1 MIYSESDY
9 RAALPILDRGIEWSG
24 MDRLATFFKS
34 NFSEISSPLVLGLAL
49 HRAWIATFFFSA
61 HNIVSVDPSSTP
73 LSSIYTISLI
83 ALTLTLLMGG
93 FFPRLMKRFLW
104 QRPVMIT
111 GPALMSVGSAL
122 LLLMADGG
130 GTLELSALCGILTG
144 LGSGLMLLY
153 WGEFYGTSNATTA
166 KVHSAL
172 AFTLAVFIYTF
183 FLLFSSMAMFVIA
196 ATILPILSGLA
207 LMRSLPLNVVER
219 ELHPLPGGDF
229 GMLRVAAAALI
240 ISFVHNALIGVSLRS
255 SQTTAP
261 PPPPLATE
269 TLYTLTLLISTL
281 IIATLIFAI
290 IFLSQKSDLGLIYRF
305 VLIFF
310 IIGAL
315 FSPFGDMTQTFSSV
329 VLNAGYSCFELI
341 FWIALSNIS
350 YRYHIQ
356 PLRVFGLG
364 RAGWV
369 VGVFL
374 GGFYPPIP
382 FMESVAAN
390 EFAAPFF
397 MVSILIVLIV
407 LTYAFILPER
417 TIAAITTGFSSRQ
430 GSLQSRCARLSQQ
443 YGLSQRENEVLVHLV
458 KGRNLGFIKE
468 ALNISAGTA
477 STHRQRIYQKTGVHS
492 RQELLD
498 LLEQTRSDEP
508 DRQSLTALADKG
520 DQQAKG

>member
-1 MIYSESDY
+1 
-9 RAALPILDRGIEWSG
+9 

-61 HNIVSVDPSSTP
+61 HNIVYADPSNTP
-73 LSSIYTISLI
+73 LGSIYTTSLI
-83 ALTLTLLMGG
+83 ALTLILLAGG
-93 FFPRLMKRFLW
+93 FFPRSIKRFMW
-104 QRPVMIT
+104 RRPVMVIA
-111 GPALMSVGSAL
+111 PLMMSVGSAL
-122 LLLMADGG
+122 LLLAIENGG
-130 GTLELSALCGILTG
+130 ALGLSALCGALTG
-144 LGSGLMLLY
+144 IGSGLMLLY

-172 AFTLAVFIYTF
+172 AFTLAVFIYAL
-183 FLLFSSMAMFVIA
+183 FLLFSSMVMFVIA
-196 ATILPILSGLA
+196 ATILPALSGFA
-207 LMRSLPLNVVER
+207 LMRSLPLSVAER
-219 ELHPLPGGDF
+219 EWRPLPGGDF
-229 GMLRVAAAALI
+229 GMLRVAAAALV
-240 ISFVHNALIGVSLRS
+240 ISFVHNALLVISLNSSRPPGVPPGVSSTPLPDPLP
-255 SQTTAP
+255 AL
-261 PPPPLATE
+261 PPLGTE

-281 IIATLIFAI
+281 IIAALIFAI

-305 VLIFF
+305 VLVFF

-315 FSPFGDMTQTFSSV
+315 FSPFGGMTQTFSSV
-329 VLNAGYSCFELI
+329 VTNAGYSCFELI

-369 VGVFL
+369 IGVFL
-374 GGFYPPIP
+374 GGFYPPLP
-382 FMESVAAN
+382 FMESVSAN
-390 EFAAPFF
+390 ELAAPFF

-407 LTYAFILPER
+407 ITYAFILPER
-417 TIAAITTGFSSRQ
+417 SIASITTGFSSRP

-458 KGRNLGFIKE
+458 KGRNLGFIKD
-468 ALNISAGTA
+468 ALNISAGTV

-498 LLEQTRSDEP
+498 LLEQTRSDGP
-508 DRQSLTALADKG
+508 DVKSIAAPVDKAS
-520 DQQAKG
+520 QKAKM

>member
-1 MIYSESDY
+1 
-9 RAALPILDRGIEWSG
+9 
-24 MDRLATFFKS
+24 MDHFATFFKS

-61 HNIVSVDPSSTP
+61 HNVVSADPSSTH
-73 LSSIYTISLI
+73 LSSIYTVSLV
-83 ALTLTLLMGG
+83 ALTLVLLIGG
-93 FFPRLMKRFLW
+93 FFPRAMKRFMW
-104 QRPVMIT
+104 RRPVMVVA
-111 GPALMSVGSAL
+111 PLMMSVGSAL
-122 LLLMADGG
+122 LLLAINSG
-130 GTLELSALCGILTG
+130 GTLALSVLSGALTG

-172 AFTLAVFIYTF
+172 AFTLAVFIYTL
-183 FLLFSSMAMFVIA
+183 FLLFSSMVMFVIA
-196 ATILPILSGLA
+196 GTILPALSGFA
-207 LMRSLPLNVVER
+207 LMRSLPLSTTER
-219 ELHPLPGGDF
+219 EVHPIPGGDF

-240 ISFVHNALIGVSLRS
+240 ISFVHNALIVISLRS
-255 SQTTAP
+255 SQAAAP
-261 PPPPLATE
+261 PSPLATE
-269 TLYTLTLLISTL
+269 TLYTLTLLISTF

-369 VGVFL
+369 IGVFL

-382 FMESVAAN
+382 FMESVPAT

-407 LTYAFILPER
+407 ITYAFILPER
-417 TIAAITTGFSSRQ
+417 SIAAITTGFSSRQ
-430 GSLQSRCARLSQQ
+430 GNLQSRCAKLSQQ
-443 YGLSQRENEVLVHLV
+443 YGLSQRENEVLVYLV

-468 ALNISAGTA
+468 ALNISAGTV

-508 DRQSLTALADKG
+508 DRESLATLADKG
-520 DQQAKG
+520 GQKAKT

>member
-1 MIYSESDY
+1 MN
-9 RAALPILDRGIEWSG
+9 
-24 MDRLATFFKS
+24 RLVTFFKS

-61 HNIVSVDPSSTP
+61 HNIVYADPSSTS
-73 LSSIYTISLI
+73 LSSIYTVSLI
-83 ALTLTLLMGG
+83 ALTLILLMGG
-93 FFPRLMKRFLW
+93 FFPRLMRRFMWL
-104 QRPVMIT
+104 RPVRVT
-111 GPALMSVGSAL
+111 GPAMMSAGSAL
-122 LLLMADGG
+122 LLLAVNSG
-130 GTLELSALCGILTG
+130 GTLGISVLCGTLTG

-153 WGEFYGTSNATTA
+153 WGEFYGTSDTTAA

-183 FLLFSSMAMFVIA
+183 FLLFSSMAMFVAA
-196 ATILPILSGLA
+196 ATILPILSGFA
-207 LMRSLPLNVVER
+207 LMRSFPSGVIER

-240 ISFVHNALIGVSLRS
+240 ISFVHNALIVISLRS
-255 SQTTAP
+255 PQATA

-281 IIATLIFAI
+281 IIATLIFAV

-369 VGVFL
+369 IGVFL

-390 EFAAPFF
+390 EFATPFF

-417 TIAAITTGFSSRQ
+417 SIATITTGFSNRQ

-468 ALNISAGTA
+468 ALNISAGTV

-498 LLEQTRSDEP
+498 LLEQTHTDEP
-508 DRQSLTALADKG
+508 DRQSLTALEDRG
-520 DQQAKG
+520 NQQAKT